1 MEFNGKVALIT
12 GGSRGIG
19 RETAIAL
26 ARAGAKLAIGSRNN
40 IEGEQF
46 VNSLISDGY
55 EALYRQTDVTDP
67 VQLEALV
74 NTTVDTYGRLDVAFN
89 NAGIHSDMGPLHE
102 LSPESCSKVL
112 NINVLGIFNAM
123 KFEIGAMLKSG
134 QGAIVNTTS
143 ILGIRGLPN
152 MSTYVASKHAVIGLT
167 RSAALDYA
175 QQNIRINAIAPGPI
189 ETEMLKS
196 VSGGDLS
203 KFNPAVPMG
212 RIGQPQEIA
221 DAVLWLLYE
230 GNQYITGEVLSVD
243 GGWCAK

>member
-1 MEFNGKVALIT
+1 MEAF
-12 GGSRGIG
+12 
-19 RETAIAL
+19 
-26 ARAGAKLAIGSRNN
+26 
-40 IEGEQF
+40 
-46 VNSLISDGY
+46 
-55 EALYRQTDVTDP
+55 
-67 VQLEALV
+67 
-74 NTTVDTYGRLDVAFN
+74 GRLDVAFN
-89 NAGIHSDMGPLHE
+89 NAGIHTEMGPLHE
-102 LSPESCSKVL
+102 LSSESCSEVL
-112 NINVLGIFNAM
+112 NINVTGVFNAM
-123 KFEIGAMLKSG
+123 KFEIREMLKTG

-152 MSTYVASKHAVIGLT
+152 LSTYVASKHAVIGLT

-175 QQNIRINAIAPGPI
+175 QKNIRVNAIAPGPI
-189 ETEMLKS
+189 ETDMLRS

-230 GNQYITGEVLSVD
+230 GNRYLTGEVLSVD